1 MVDIMKATNE
11 NNTIVASTL
20 LSDVVWFSIDLG
32 ILSAQLDETQ
42 VVIIATMAKFK
53 ALGFNA
59 IQDGRRKNNAPK
71 AGEFSYNAFAEIS
84 EKSFI
89 GKKKATA
96 ESKRMTFVEPTKVQI
111 DNFTKQFVQSVA
123 CYLEHGIW
131 VNNVGRDKQSAL
143 IAAGIIKAPKEPKK
157 EGSKGTRKPSD
168 FNAKKIADTM
178 SGKYTATQMEA
189 IIVEMQALLDYALS
203 L

>member
-1 MVDIMKATNE
+1 MKATKE

-32 ILSAQLDETQ
+32 ILAAQIEETQ
-42 VVIIATMAKFK
+42 SEIITTMAKFK

-59 IQDGRRKNNAPK
+59 IQDGRRKNSAPK
-71 AGEFSYNAFAEIS
+71 TGEFSYNAFAEIS

-89 GKKKATA
+89 GKKKVTA
-96 ESKRMTFVEPTKVQI
+96 ETKRMTFVEPTKTQI

-131 VNNVGRDKQSAL
+131 VNNCGRDKQSAL

-168 FNAKKIADTM
+168 FNAKKIADTLAT
-178 SGKYTATQMEA
+178 KYTDSQLDA
-189 IIVEMQALLDYALS
+189 IIVELKAMMQQ
-203 L
+203 

>member
-1 MVDIMKATNE
+1 MKATNE

-84 EKSFI
+84 EKAFI

-189 IIVEMQALLDYALS
+189 IIVEMQALLDYASS